1 MARMKS
7 ILAMLCALVFLV
19 GGTTSAATVS
29 GATGLIYVPS
39 ADTLATG
46 EAEIGVR
53 YVDGGLA
60 SSFTYGIFDQIEI
73 GINNVRGK
81 KGGSQL
87 GLMLKGNVFTE
98 TQDRPALAV
107 GLETD
112 QSYVVVSK
120 RLAPRIRGHVGYGV
134 GEMDGVFAGVSLVL
148 NTTTSG
154 RITPATSFLAELT
167 PEGLN
172 AGMRMV
178 FSPLISVDVSLIDLD
193 ELSAGIALRTR
204 F

>member
-1 MARMKS
+1 MR
-7 ILAMLCALVFLV
+7 
-19 GGTTSAATVS
+19 
-29 GATGLIYVPS
+29 
-39 ADTLATG
+39 
-46 EAEIGVR
+46 R
-53 YVDGGLA
+53 
-60 SSFTYGIFDQIEI
+60 GIIAWHFC
-73 GINNVRGK
+73 
-81 KGGSQL
+81 
-87 GLMLKGNVFTE
+87 
-98 TQDRPALAV
+98 
-107 GLETD
+107 
-112 QSYVVVSK
+112 
-120 RLAPRIRGHVGYGV
+120 LAPT
-134 GEMDGVFAGVSLVL
+134 LVL